1 MLLPSSDRTPSVER
15 ARPVLGGVTPFG
27 ARKGAVP
34 SDRIR
39 VLIADDHP
47 LYRTGLVDT
56 VKRRPELQLVGQ
68 AEDGTAALEEIRNAR
83 PDVCVLDVKMPGL
96 GGVEVLRM
104 LEREGLDVRVVFVSA
119 YYDSDVVYGALASG
133 ASGYLSKDSTGDE
146 ICDALV
152 AAAQGRTTLGTDVQ
166 AAVAH
171 EIRRRS
177 GDEERLLTPR
187 EDEVLRLTANGMSAP
202 DIARQLHLG
211 ATTVKTH
218 LQRVYEKLGV
228 SDRAAAVAEAMRR
241 GILN

>member
-1 MLLPSSDRTPSVER
+1 
-15 ARPVLGGVTPFG
+15 
-27 ARKGAVP
+27 VP
-34 SDRIR
+34 DERIR
-39 VLIADDHP
+39 VVIADDHP

-56 VKRRPELQLVGQ
+56 VKRRPDLELVGQ
-68 AEDGTAALEEIRNAR
+68 AEDGESALDEIRSTG

-96 GGVEVLRM
+96 GGVDVLKA
-104 LEREGLDVRVVFVSA
+104 LEREGLTVRVVFVSA
-119 YYDSDVVYGALASG
+119 YFDSDVVYGALGSG

-152 AAAQGRTTLGTDVQ
+152 AASHGRTTLGTDVQ
-166 AAVAH
+166 AAVAQ

-177 GDEERLLTPR
+177 GDQERLLTPR
-187 EDEVLRLTANGMSAP
+187 ENEVLRMTADGLSAP
-202 DIARQLHLG
+202 DIARKLHLG

-241 GILN
+241 GILD

>member
-1 MLLPSSDRTPSVER
+1 M
-15 ARPVLGGVTPFG
+15 
-27 ARKGAVP
+27 P

-56 VKRRPELQLVGQ
+56 VKRRPELELVGE
-68 AEDGTAALEEIRNAR
+68 AEDGEAALDGIRTTT

-96 GGVEVLRM
+96 GGVEVLRA
-104 LEREGLDVRVVFVSA
+104 LERDGAGVRVVFVSA
-119 YYDSDVVYGALASG
+119 YYDSDVVYGALGCG
-133 ASGYLSKDSTGDE
+133 AAGYLSKDSTGDE

-152 AAAQGRTTLGTDVQ
+152 AASQGRTTLGADVQ
-166 AAVAH
+166 AAVAR

-177 GDEERLLTPR
+177 GDHQRLLTPR
-187 EDEVLRLTANGMSAP
+187 EDEVLRMTADGMSAP
-202 DIARQLHLG
+202 DIARSLHLG

-218 LQRVYEKLGV
+218 LQRAYEKLGV

-241 GILN
+241 GILD

>member
-1 MLLPSSDRTPSVER
+1 MS
-15 ARPVLGGVTPFG
+15 GVT
-27 ARKGAVP
+27 KDAVA
-34 SDRIR
+34 STRIR
-39 VLIADDHP
+39 VVIADDHP

-56 VKRRPELQLVGQ
+56 VKRRPELELVGE
-68 AEDGTAALEEIRNAR
+68 AEDGAAALEEIRNVG

-96 GGVEVLRM
+96 GGVDVLRT

-119 YYDSDVVYGALASG
+119 YYDSDVVYGALGSG

-152 AAAQGRTTLGTDVQ
+152 AAAHGRTTLGTDVQ
-166 AAVAH
+166 AAVAQ

-177 GDEERLLTPR
+177 GDQERLLTPR
-187 EDEVLRLTANGMSAP
+187 EDQILRLTANGMSAP

-241 GILN
+241 GILD

>member
-1 MLLPSSDRTPSVER
+1 
-15 ARPVLGGVTPFG
+15 VT
-27 ARKGAVP
+27 
-34 SDRIR
+34 SERIR
-39 VLIADDHP
+39 VVIADDHP

-56 VKRRPELQLVGQ
+56 VKRRPELELVGQ
-68 AEDGTAALEEIRNAR
+68 ADDGTGALEEIRMLS

-96 GGVEVLRM
+96 GGVEVLKA
-104 LEREGLDVRVVFVSA
+104 LELDGLDVRVVFVSA
-119 YYDSDVVYGALASG
+119 YYDSDVVYGALGCG
-133 ASGYLSKDSTGDE
+133 ASGYLSKDSTGEE

-166 AAVAH
+166 AAVAR

-177 GDEERLLTPR
+177 GDHERLLTPR
-187 EDEVLRLTANGMSAP
+187 EGEILRLTADGMSAP
-202 DIARQLHLG
+202 DIARKLHVG

-241 GILN
+241 GILE

>member
-1 MLLPSSDRTPSVER
+1 M
-15 ARPVLGGVTPFG
+15 
-27 ARKGAVP
+27 P

-56 VKRRPELQLVGQ
+56 VKRRPDLELVGQ
-68 AEDGTAALEEIRNAR
+68 AEDGAAALHEIRTLT

-96 GGVEVLRM
+96 GGVEVLKAV
-104 LEREGLDVRVVFVSA
+104 EREGLDVSVVFVSA
-119 YYDSDVVYGALASG
+119 YYDSDVVYGALGCG

-152 AAAQGRTTLGTDVQ
+152 AASRGRTTLGADVQ
-166 AAVAH
+166 AAVAR

-177 GDEERLLTPR
+177 GDHERLLTPR
-187 EDEVLRLTANGMSAP
+187 EDEILRLTADGMSAP
-202 DIARQLHLG
+202 DIARRLHLG

-241 GILN
+241 GILD

>member
-1 MLLPSSDRTPSVER
+1 
-15 ARPVLGGVTPFG
+15 
-27 ARKGAVP
+27 VP
-34 SDRIR
+34 GDRIR

-56 VKRRPELQLVGQ
+56 VKRRPELELVGQ
-68 AEDGTAALEEIRNAR
+68 AENGAGALEEIRSLT

-96 GGVEVLRM
+96 GGVEVLRAV
-104 LEREGLDVRVVFVSA
+104 EREGLEVRVVFVSA
-119 YYDSDVVYGALASG
+119 YYDSDVVYGALGCG

-152 AAAQGRTTLGTDVQ
+152 AASRGRTTLGTDVQ
-166 AAVAH
+166 AAVAR

-177 GDEERLLTPR
+177 GDDARLLSPR
-187 EDEVLRLTANGMSAP
+187 EDEILRLTADGRSAP

-218 LQRVYEKLGV
+218 LQRIYEKLGV

-241 GILN
+241 GILD

>member
-1 MLLPSSDRTPSVER
+1 V
-15 ARPVLGGVTPFG
+15 V
-27 ARKGAVP
+27 
-34 SDRIR
+34 
-39 VLIADDHP
+39 ADDHP

-56 VKRRPELQLVGQ
+56 VKRRPDLELVGQ
-68 AEDGTAALEEIRNAR
+68 AEDGESALDEIRTRA

-96 GGVEVLRM
+96 SGVDVLKA
-104 LEREGLDVRVVFVSA
+104 LEREGAPVRVVFVSA
-119 YYDSDVVYGALASG
+119 YYDSDVVYGALGSG

-152 AAAQGRTTLGTDVQ
+152 AAAQGRTTLGADIQ
-166 AAVAH
+166 AAVAR

-177 GDEERLLTPR
+177 GDQERLLTPR
-187 EDEVLRLTANGMSAP
+187 EDEVLRMTAEGLSAP
-202 DIARQLHLG
+202 DIARKLHLG

-241 GILN
+241 GILD

>member
-1 MLLPSSDRTPSVER
+1 
-15 ARPVLGGVTPFG
+15 
-27 ARKGAVP
+27 VP
-34 SDRIR
+34 GDRIR

-56 VKRRPELQLVGQ
+56 VKRRPELELVGQ
-68 AEDGTAALEEIRNAR
+68 AENGAAALEEIRSLT

-96 GGVEVLRM
+96 DGVEVLRAV
-104 LEREGLDVRVVFVSA
+104 EREGLEVRVVFVSA
-119 YYDSDVVYGALASG
+119 YYDSDVVYGALGCG

-152 AAAQGRTTLGTDVQ
+152 AASRGRTTLGTDVQ
-166 AAVAH
+166 AAVAR

-177 GDEERLLTPR
+177 GDQVRLLTPR
-187 EDEVLRLTANGMSAP
+187 EDEILRLTADGRSAP

-241 GILN
+241 DILD

>member
-1 MLLPSSDRTPSVER
+1 M
-15 ARPVLGGVTPFG
+15 
-27 ARKGAVP
+27 P

-56 VKRRPELQLVGQ
+56 VKRRPELELVGQ
-68 AEDGTAALEEIRNAR
+68 AEDGPAALEEIRSVD

-96 GGVEVLRM
+96 SGVEVLRT
-104 LEREGLDVRVVFVSA
+104 LEREGRKVRVVFVSA
-119 YYDSDVVYGALASG
+119 YYDSDVVYGALGSG

-152 AAAQGRTTLGTDVQ
+152 AASHGRTTLGTDVQ

-177 GDEERLLTPR
+177 GEQQRLLTPR
-187 EDEVLRLTANGMSAP
+187 EDEILRLTANGMSAP

-211 ATTVKTH
+211 TTTVKTH

-241 GILN
+241 GILE

>member
-1 MLLPSSDRTPSVER
+1 VSN
-15 ARPVLGGVTPFG
+15 A
-27 ARKGAVP
+27 
-34 SDRIR
+34 RIR
-39 VLIADDHP
+39 VVIADDHP

-56 VKRRPELQLVGQ
+56 VKRRPELELVGQ
-68 AEDGTAALEEIRNAR
+68 AEDGAAALEEIRSVD

-96 GGVEVLRM
+96 GGVDVLKT
-104 LEREGLDVRVVFVSA
+104 LEREGLNVRVVFVSA
-119 YYDSDVVYGALASG
+119 YYDSDVVYGALGSG

-152 AAAQGRTTLGTDVQ
+152 AAAHGRTTLGTDVQ
-166 AAVAH
+166 AAVAQ

-177 GDEERLLTPR
+177 GDEDRLLTPR
-187 EDEVLRLTANGMSAP
+187 EEQILRLTADGMSAP
-202 DIARQLHLG
+202 EIARQLHLG

-241 GILN
+241 GIFD

>member
-1 MLLPSSDRTPSVER
+1 MV
-15 ARPVLGGVTPFG
+15 
-27 ARKGAVP
+27 
-34 SDRIR
+34 
-39 VLIADDHP
+39 IADDHP

-56 VKRRPELQLVGQ
+56 VKRRPELELVGQ
-68 AEDGTAALEEIRNAR
+68 AEDGEAALEEIRSLN

-96 GGVEVLRM
+96 GGVDVLRT
-104 LEREGLDVRVVFVSA
+104 LDRDGVEARVVFVSA
-119 YYDSDVVYGALASG
+119 YFDSDVVYGALGSG
-133 ASGYLSKDSTGDE
+133 ASGYLSKDSTGEE

-152 AAAQGRTTLGTDVQ
+152 AASQGRTTLGSDVQ
-166 AAVAH
+166 AAVAR

-187 EDEVLRLTANGMSAP
+187 EDEILRMTADGMSAP
-202 DIARQLHLG
+202 EIARSLHLG

-241 GILN
+241 GILD

>member
-1 MLLPSSDRTPSVER
+1 M
-15 ARPVLGGVTPFG
+15 
-27 ARKGAVP
+27 P

-39 VLIADDHP
+39 VVIADDHP

-56 VKRRPELQLVGQ
+56 VKRRPELELVGQ
-68 AEDGTAALEEIRNAR
+68 ADDGTAALEEIRTLT

-96 GGVEVLRM
+96 SGVEVLKA
-104 LEREGLDVRVVFVSA
+104 LEREGLDTRVVFVSA
-119 YYDSDVVYGALASG
+119 YFDSDVVYGALGSG
-133 ASGYLSKDSTGDE
+133 ASGYLSKDSTGEE

-152 AAAQGRTTLGTDVQ
+152 AASRGATTLGSDVQ
-166 AAVAH
+166 AAVAL

-177 GDEERLLTPR
+177 GDQERLLTPR
-187 EDEVLRLTANGMSAP
+187 EDEILRLTADGMSAP
-202 DIARQLHLG
+202 DIARKLHLG

-241 GILN
+241 GILD

>member
-1 MLLPSSDRTPSVER
+1 
-15 ARPVLGGVTPFG
+15 
-27 ARKGAVP
+27 VP
-34 SDRIR
+34 SERIR

-56 VKRRPELQLVGQ
+56 VKRRPELELVGQ
-68 AEDGTAALEEIRNAR
+68 AEDGASALEQIRSLS

-96 GGVEVLRM
+96 GGVAVLRA
-104 LEREGLDVRVVFVSA
+104 LQREGIQVGVVFVSA
-119 YYDSDVVYGALASG
+119 YYDSDVVYGALGSG
-133 ASGYLSKDSTGDE
+133 ACGYLSKDSTGDE

-152 AAAQGRTTLGTDVQ
+152 AASHGRTTLGSDVQ
-166 AAVAH
+166 EAVAR

-177 GDEERLLTPR
+177 GGQDRLLTPR
-187 EDEVLRLTANGMSAP
+187 EDEILRLTADGKSAP
-202 DIARQLHLG
+202 DIARDLHLG

-241 GILN
+241 GILD

>member
-1 MLLPSSDRTPSVER
+1 
-15 ARPVLGGVTPFG
+15 
-27 ARKGAVP
+27 VP
-34 SDRIR
+34 SERIR

-56 VKRRPELQLVGQ
+56 VKRRPDLELVGQ
-68 AEDGTAALEEIRNAR
+68 AEDGTAALEEIRSVE

-96 GGVEVLRM
+96 GGVDVLRA
-104 LEREGLDVRVVFVSA
+104 LEREGLQVRVVFVSA
-119 YYDSDVVYGALASG
+119 YFDSDVVYGALGSG

-152 AAAQGRTTLGTDVQ
+152 AAAQGRTTLGRDVQ

-177 GDEERLLTPR
+177 GDQDRLLSPR
-187 EDEVLRLTANGMSAP
+187 EDEILRHTADGRSAP
-202 DIARQLHLG
+202 EIARQLHLG
-211 ATTVKTH
+211 TTTVKTH

-241 GILN
+241 GILD